1 MPDSGSIEKKPSS
14 GQPGACPF
22 LPSPPILM
30 SYRDLQ
36 KATGNTVTK
45 PNGLHQAA
53 CAYANYLWIHRQP
66 ARAILALC
74 RAVYIDPAG
83 LDPATRQPYDAFV
96 WMLLEYSGDGFLGN
110 PRISFSRQ
118 ATRIDP
124 ARILKRRRA
133 WALWHL
139 SVTALPSLAP
149 DPKVSEKAPVQA
161 DLANALNKDGL
172 PREGTLFV
180 EAMETASSR
189 SI

>member
-1 MPDSGSIEKKPSS
+1 
-14 GQPGACPF
+14 
-22 LPSPPILM
+22 M